1 MFGNTDIRKIEQLL
15 AQVVA
20 NQERMLRC
28 WEDKSPEQSVD
39 EPVKQSAEKPVDE
52 PTVEQPTAK
61 KYDRRGYRAKI
72 FYVTDPLGFVE
83 RKIDS
88 ATRTSNC
95 VYLASLLVIAN
106 DGAKGNRENITAEM
120 LAELLI
126 TLAEQGRITAISS
139 KGTGDIGVRIT
150 SDKPLQP
157 MMNLLTLPEFKTS
170 LNLFSR
176 WSNNG

>member
-1 MFGNTDIRKIEQLL
+1 MFGNTDITKIEQLL
-15 AQVVA
+15 EQVVA

-28 WEDKSPEQSVD
+28 WEDKPVKQLAEK
-39 EPVKQSAEKPVDE
+39 PVKQSADE
-52 PTVEQPTAK
+52 PVVEQPAAK

-72 FYVTDPLGFVE
+72 FYVSDPLGFIE

-95 VYLASLLVIAN
+95 IYLAALLVTAN
-106 DGAKGNRENITAEM
+106 DGAKGNREKITADK
-120 LAELLI
+120 LSELLLE
-126 TLAEQGRITAISS
+126 LAKQGRITAISS

-157 MMNLLTLPEFKTS
+157 MMNLLSISEFKAS
-170 LNLFSR
+170 LSLFSR
-176 WSNNG
+176 WGNNG

>member
-1 MFGNTDIRKIEQLL
+1 MFGNTDITKIEQLL
-15 AQVVA
+15 EQVVA

-39 EPVKQSAEKPVDE
+39 APVDE
-52 PTVEQPTAK
+52 PVVKEPTAK

-72 FYVTDPLGFVE
+72 FYVTDPLGFIE